1 MHNMPPTTPLTY
13 SSSLAPYN
21 ISPSLYFSAHPSLAG
36 LVASA
41 VIIHKNRALLIQ
53 RAAHDGFPLKWE
65 CPGGGVDLTDAS
77 ILHALC
83 REVHEEAGLLV
94 RHVVDVVDTVEF
106 LGSSD
111 QTTWRKI
118 TFLVVLEETE
128 VPPVRLNAEEHVDAV
143 WATEEDVVS
152 GVCEGRQLEFAYE
165 GQRQTVLDVLRR
177 VNIDIR
183 T

>member
-1 MHNMPPTTPLTY
+1 MCLTTPFTFC
-13 SSSLAPYN
+13 SSLAPYN
-21 ISPSLYFSAHPSLAG
+21 ISPTAYFSAHPSLTG

-41 VIIHKNRALLIQ
+41 VVIHKNRVLLIQ

-83 REVHEEAGLLV
+83 REVHEEAGLHV
-94 RHVVDVVDTVEF
+94 QHVVDVVDTLEF

-111 QTTWRKI
+111 QSSWRKI
-118 TFLVVLEETE
+118 TFLVELEATE
-128 VPPVRLNAEEHVDAV
+128 LPPVQLNAEEHVDAV

-152 GVCEGRQLEFAYE
+152 GVCDGRRIEFAYE
-165 GQRQTVLDVLRR
+165 GQRQTVLDVLSR
-177 VNIDIR
+177 VDVGILG
-183 T
+183 